1 MTALSKM
8 PAAFQQL
15 IECARRVLGS
25 QEPCRVRIISND
37 NVHHCDLIQQFG
49 AGAAVTINENLD
61 DLEFSNN
68 LDVLI
73 VNQALEKELNDN
85 EKLERFVE
93 GALRSI
99 RDGGV
104 CILRQDLSPL
114 GDPKKV
120 AKLTDYLDVFRMEDR
135 GKVTG
140 FSLYAV
146 NLVEDSV
153 HAHQNWQDFIWTLIK
168 TISTKNS
175 EADETFISFR
185 DFLDKTQY
193 TDTGI
198 FAYEWIFGSNF
209 ISPGGW
215 NQNLAILKRF
225 GVMTTGQKML
235 DIGVGIGGGARQAA
249 SEFGLHVMG
258 VDLSSNMLSIAL
270 DRVHRDKDS
279 RVMLVVPSFATE
291 YDFDPNSFDYVF
303 SRDCI
308 QHIEDTNKLFS
319 TIYRTLKPGGKVLMT
334 MYGVGNGALSVA
346 FKQYV
351 ANRRYYLRNRDQIR
365 AIATDVG
372 FTNIVVENITD
383 RLKETVMEEKQRV
396 EENKEDFTA
405 MFSQA
410 EYEAL
415 VSGWNAKLQFIAD
428 DNHNWNLFMAAKP

>member
-1 MTALSKM
+1 
-8 PAAFQQL
+8 
-15 IECARRVLGS
+15 
-25 QEPCRVRIISND
+25 
-37 NVHHCDLIQQFG
+37 
-49 AGAAVTINENLD
+49 
-61 DLEFSNN
+61 
-68 LDVLI
+68 
-73 VNQALEKELNDN
+73 
-85 EKLERFVE
+85 
-93 GALRSI
+93 
-99 RDGGV
+99 
-104 CILRQDLSPL
+104 
-114 GDPKKV
+114 
-120 AKLTDYLDVFRMEDR
+120 
-135 GKVTG
+135 
-140 FSLYAV
+140 
-146 NLVEDSV
+146 
-153 HAHQNWQDFIWTLIK
+153 
-168 TISTKNS
+168 
-175 EADETFISFR
+175 
-185 DFLDKTQY
+185 LDKTQY

-279 RVMLVVPSFATE
+279 RVMLVVPSLFFFSSAAVWT
-291 YDFDPNSFDYVF
+291 VF
-303 SRDCI
+303 
-308 QHIEDTNKLFS
+308 
-319 TIYRTLKPGGKVLMT
+319 RTLKPGGKVLMT

-396 EENKEDFTA
+396 EENKEDFT

-428 DNHNWNLFMAAKP
+428 DNHNWNLFMAAKPQ

>member
-1 MTALSKM
+1 MGIVLNW
-8 PAAFQQL
+8 FQ
-15 IECARRVLGS
+15 
-25 QEPCRVRIISND
+25 
-37 NVHHCDLIQQFG
+37 
-49 AGAAVTINENLD
+49 
-61 DLEFSNN
+61 
-68 LDVLI
+68 
-73 VNQALEKELNDN
+73 
-85 EKLERFVE
+85 
-93 GALRSI
+93 
-99 RDGGV
+99 
-104 CILRQDLSPL
+104 
-114 GDPKKV
+114 
-120 AKLTDYLDVFRMEDR
+120 
-135 GKVTG
+135 
-140 FSLYAV
+140 
-146 NLVEDSV
+146 
-153 HAHQNWQDFIWTLIK
+153 AHQNWQDFIWTMIK
-168 TISTKNS
+168 TTSTKKS
-175 EADETFISFR
+175 EYTIEFR

-198 FAYEWIFGSNF
+198 FAYEWIFGKNF

-249 SEFGLHVMG
+249 TEFGLHVMG

-279 RVMLVVPSFATE
+279 RVIYAICNATE

-308 QHIEDTNKLFS
+308 QHIEDTKKLFS
-319 TIYRTLKPGGKVLMT
+319 VIYRTLKPGGKVLIT
-334 MYGVGNGALSVA
+334 MYGVGYGALSVA

-351 ANRRYYLRNRDQIR
+351 ANRRYYMKNRDQIR

-396 EENKEDFTA
+396 EENKEDFI

-415 VSGWNAKLQFIAD
+415 VSGWNEKLQFIAD
-428 DNHNWNLFMAAKP
+428 DNHNWNLFMAAKPQ